1 MAAGD
6 FEQFRQALAGPLSDA
21 RAPLT
26 PRITYWSWFR
36 AALAF
41 QPVRPPLSDSL
52 LSDSLRFGSDLVDAD
67 LAGAPSARPSA
78 PAPLSGPAVKPWR
91 KGWTRLRHS
100 GVAAAVSAALGVVA
114 AIGSTGGY
122 ALYLHAQQGHEGF
135 RQKHCGTS
143 NPALVTR
150 AGGECTGVTD
160 GSDGPGVFG
169 TALEPLLAAMRA
181 ENSEATRGGRYVTV
195 AFLAPLSSRRTAKG
209 QALDQF
215 VAEAEGAYTA
225 VEQANADD
233 STVKIRLVLAGMG
246 SDERYWK
253 DAVDQLKG
261 VRNLVAVTGMGLAQ
275 AESVDAARELDEAG
289 IPMVADLFTADGFDT
304 TGAIDGKGPIN
315 GLIRVGFT
323 NTALLTA
330 IGKELAGQK
339 HTAAVVRSVTPS
351 GSPDPYTESL
361 YHDFLSLNGL
371 KKHLLPAAGFTVDP
385 RGGPNSFLNAI
396 GPLCD
401 IAPAIDTV
409 YFAAREEYLP
419 DFLTALSQRPCLR
432 QQLTVVTGSG
442 TADLHLT
449 TDALRR
455 LDASITVLYASLP
468 TSIALQSDS
477 NRDRSLYDDFLQA
490 FTRDHHGQAF
500 VAAHATLG
508 HSAVLAHD
516 AVLTAA
522 TAIHR
527 AAATATALPSRYA
540 VRDQLYTLTGNAVP
554 GASGRFGIDATGNR
568 TTAPV
573 TVNRL
578 EGTP

>member
-1 MAAGD
+1 MAANG
-6 FEQFRQALAGPLSDA
+6 FEQFRQALVGPLSDA

-26 PRITYWSWFR
+26 PRTTYWSWFR

-41 QPVRPPLSDSL
+41 QPVRPPLSE
-52 LSDSLRFGSDLVDAD
+52 SLRFGTDLVGTDLVGAD
-67 LAGAPSARPSA
+67 LADAPHARPNA
-78 PAPLSGPAVKPWR
+78 PTPLSGPSVKPRRTAWA
-91 KGWTRLRHS
+91 RLRHS
-100 GVAAAVSAALGVVA
+100 GVATAVSAALGVVA

-122 ALYLHAQQGHEGF
+122 ALYLHAQQGQEGF

-150 AGGECTGVTD
+150 ADGECTGVTD

-169 TALEPLLAAMRA
+169 TALEPVLAAIHA

-195 AFLAPLSSRRTAKG
+195 AFLAPLSSADATKG
-209 QALDQF
+209 QGLDQF

-225 VEQANADD
+225 AEQANADD
-233 STVKIRLVLAGMG
+233 SAVKIRLVLAGMG
-246 SDERYWK
+246 SGERHWK
-253 DAVDQLKG
+253 DAVDQLKLE
-261 VRNLVAVTGMGLAQ
+261 RNLVAVTGMGLARR
-275 AESVDAARELDEAG
+275 ESVDAARELSDAG
-289 IPMVADLFTADGFDT
+289 IPMVADLITADGFDT
-304 TGAIDGKGPIN
+304 GAIDDKGPIN
-315 GLIRVGFT
+315 GLVRVGFT

-330 IGKELAGQK
+330 VGKELAGQK
-339 HTAAVVRSVTPS
+339 HTAAVVRSVTS
-351 GSPDPYTESL
+351 NGSPDPYTESL
-361 YHDFLSLNGL
+361 YHDFLGLNGL
-371 KKHLLPAAGFTVDP
+371 KMHLLPAAGFTVDP
-385 RGGPNSFLNAI
+385 SGGPDSFLNVI

-409 YFAAREEYLP
+409 YFAAREKYLP
-419 DFLTALSQRPCLR
+419 DFLTALSQRPCRR
-432 QQLTVVTGSG
+432 QQITVVTGSG

-449 TDALRR
+449 TDTLRR

-468 TSIALQSDS
+468 TSTALQSDS

-522 TAIHR
+522 TAIHK
-527 AAATATALPSRYA
+527 AATTATALPSRHA
-540 VRDQLYTLTGNAVP
+540 VRDQLYTLTDNAVP
-554 GASGRFGIDATGNR
+554 GAVGRFGIDATGNR
-568 TTAPV
+568 TIAPV

-578 EGTP
+578 EATP